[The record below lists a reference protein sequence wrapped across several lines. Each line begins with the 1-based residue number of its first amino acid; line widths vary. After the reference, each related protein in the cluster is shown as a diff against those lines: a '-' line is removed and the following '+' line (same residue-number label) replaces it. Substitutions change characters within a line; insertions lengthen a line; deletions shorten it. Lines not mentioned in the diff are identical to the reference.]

1 MIMDKNIIHFN
12 ENELQ
17 DIKEWYNKL
26 NKIYN
31 NNIYTYKYY
40 NKEGMLVNFFTN
52 EDLKNYEIN
61 WRSIR
66 YNVISI
72 LQPKGNQPN
81 ENKRGK
87 INHAFKGFL

>member
-17 DIKEWYNKL
+17 DIKEWYDKL

-31 NNIYTYKYY
+31 KNIYTYKYY

-52 EDLKNYEIN
+52 EDLKNLLIF
-61 WRSIR
+61 
-66 YNVISI
+66 
-72 LQPKGNQPN
+72 LQKTIDNY
-81 ENKRGK
+81 K
-87 INHAFKGFL
+87 I

>member
-17 DIKEWYNKL
+17 DIKEWYDKL

-40 NKEGMLVNFFTN
+40 NKEDMLVNFFTN
-52 EDLKNYEIN
+52 EDLKNLLIF
-61 WRSIR
+61 
-66 YNVISI
+66 
-72 LQPKGNQPN
+72 LQKTIDNY
-81 ENKRGK
+81 K
-87 INHAFKGFL
+87 I

>member
-31 NNIYTYKYY
+31 KNIYTYKYY

-52 EDLKNYEIN
+52 EDLKNLLIF
-61 WRSIR
+61 
-66 YNVISI
+66 
-72 LQPKGNQPN
+72 LQKTIDNY
-81 ENKRGK
+81 K
-87 INHAFKGFL
+87 I

>member
-52 EDLKNYEIN
+52 EDLKNLLIF
-61 WRSIR
+61 
-66 YNVISI
+66 
-72 LQPKGNQPN
+72 LQKTIDNY
-81 ENKRGK
+81 K
-87 INHAFKGFL
+87 I

>member
-1 MIMDKNIIHFN
+1 MIMDKNIIHLN

-31 NNIYTYKYY
+31 KNIYTYKYY

-52 EDLKNYEIN
+52 EDLKNLLN
-61 WRSIR
+61 F
-66 YNVISI
+66 
-72 LQPKGNQPN
+72 LQKTIDNY
-81 ENKRGK
+81 K
-87 INHAFKGFL
+87 I

>member
-1 MIMDKNIIHFN
+1 MIKDKNIIHFN

-40 NKEGMLVNFFTN
+40 NKESTLVNFFTN
-52 EDLKNYEIN
+52 EDLKNLLIF
-61 WRSIR
+61 
-66 YNVISI
+66 
-72 LQPKGNQPN
+72 LQKTIDNY
-81 ENKRGK
+81 K
-87 INHAFKGFL
+87 I

>member
-17 DIKEWYNKL
+17 DIKEWYDKL

-31 NNIYTYKYY
+31 KNIYTYKYY

-52 EDLKNYEIN
+52 EDLKNLLN
-61 WRSIR
+61 F
-66 YNVISI
+66 
-72 LQPKGNQPN
+72 LQKTIDNY
-81 ENKRGK
+81 K
-87 INHAFKGFL
+87 I

>member
-52 EDLKNYEIN
+52 EDLKKLLIFLQKTIDNY
-61 WRSIR
+61 
-66 YNVISI
+66 
-72 LQPKGNQPN
+72 
-81 ENKRGK
+81 K
-87 INHAFKGFL
+87 I

>member
-17 DIKEWYNKL
+17 DIKEWYDKL

-52 EDLKNYEIN
+52 EDLKNLLIF
-61 WRSIR
+61 
-66 YNVISI
+66 
-72 LQPKGNQPN
+72 LQKTIDNY
-81 ENKRGK
+81 K
-87 INHAFKGFL
+87 I

>member
-52 EDLKNYEIN
+52 EDLKNLLIF
-61 WRSIR
+61 
-66 YNVISI
+66 
-72 LQPKGNQPN
+72 LQKTIDSY
-81 ENKRGK
+81 K
-87 INHAFKGFL
+87 I

>member
-17 DIKEWYNKL
+17 NIKEWYDKL

-52 EDLKNYEIN
+52 EDLKKLLIFLQKTIDNY
-61 WRSIR
+61 
-66 YNVISI
+66 
-72 LQPKGNQPN
+72 
-81 ENKRGK
+81 K
-87 INHAFKGFL
+87 I

>member
-17 DIKEWYNKL
+17 DIKEWYDKL

-40 NKEGMLVNFFTN
+40 DKRDMLVNFFTN
-52 EDLKNYEIN
+52 EDLKNLLIF
-61 WRSIR
+61 
-66 YNVISI
+66 
-72 LQPKGNQPN
+72 LQKTIDNY
-81 ENKRGK
+81 K
-87 INHAFKGFL
+87 I